1 MPMCSKREVKSLD
14 HVSNDKIEKMVRF
27 IKVMLQNAKERDIA
41 ARQLQQMFQ
50 ENFGLDRRV
59 TDKLIAL
66 AEWELEQERFERTQS

>member
-1 MPMCSKREVKSLD
+1 MSD
-14 HVSNDKIEKMVRF
+14 DKIEKMVRF

-66 AEWELEQERFERTQS
+66 AEWELEQEQFERTQS

>member
-1 MPMCSKREVKSLD
+1 MCSKREVKSLD
-14 HVSNDKIEKMVRF
+14 HVSDDKIEKMVRF

-66 AEWELEQERFERTQS
+66 AEWELEQEQFERTQS

>member
-14 HVSNDKIEKMVRF
+14 HVSDDKIEKMVRF

-41 ARQLQQMFQ
+41 ARQLQQMSQ

>member
-1 MPMCSKREVKSLD
+1 MCSKREVKSLD
-14 HVSNDKIEKMVRF
+14 HVSDDKIEKMVRF

-66 AEWELEQERFERTQS
+66 AELELEQERFERTQS

>member
-1 MPMCSKREVKSLD
+1 MFLID
-14 HVSNDKIEKMVRF
+14 Y

-41 ARQLQQMFQ
+41 ARQLQQMLQ

>member
-1 MPMCSKREVKSLD
+1 MCSKREVKSLD
-14 HVSNDKIEKMVRF
+14 HVSDDKIEKMVRF

-66 AEWELEQERFERTQS
+66 AEWELEQEWFERTQS

>member
-14 HVSNDKIEKMVRF
+14 HVSDDKIEKMVRF

-66 AEWELEQERFERTQS
+66 AEWELEQERFGRTQS

>member
-14 HVSNDKIEKMVRF
+14 HVSDDKIEKMVRF
-27 IKVMLQNAKERDIA
+27 IKVMLQNDIA

>member
-14 HVSNDKIEKMVRF
+14 HVSDDKIEKMVRF

-66 AEWELEQERFERTQS
+66 AKWELEQERFERTQS

>member
-1 MPMCSKREVKSLD
+1 MCSKREVKSLD
-14 HVSNDKIEKMVRF
+14 HVSDDKIEKMVRF

-66 AEWELEQERFERTQS
+66 AKWELEQERFERTQS

>member
-1 MPMCSKREVKSLD
+1 MCSKREVKSLD

>member
-1 MPMCSKREVKSLD
+1 MCSKREVKSLD
-14 HVSNDKIEKMVRF
+14 HVSDDKIE
-27 IKVMLQNAKERDIA
+27 NAKERDIA

-66 AEWELEQERFERTQS
+66 AEWELEQERFGRTQS

>member
-1 MPMCSKREVKSLD
+1 MCSKREVKSLD
-14 HVSNDKIEKMVRF
+14 HVSDDKIEKMVRF
-27 IKVMLQNAKERDIA
+27 IKVMLQNTKERDIA

>member
-1 MPMCSKREVKSLD
+1 MCSKREVKSLD
-14 HVSNDKIEKMVRF
+14 HVSDDKIEKMVRF

-41 ARQLQQMFQ
+41 AWQLQQMFQ

>member
-1 MPMCSKREVKSLD
+1 MSD
-14 HVSNDKIEKMVRF
+14 DKIEKMVRF

>member
-1 MPMCSKREVKSLD
+1 MCSKREVNSLD
-14 HVSNDKIEKMVRF
+14 HVSDDKIEKMVRF
-27 IKVMLQNAKERDIA
+27 SKVMLQNAKERDIA

>member
-1 MPMCSKREVKSLD
+1 MCSKREVKSLD
-14 HVSNDKIEKMVRF
+14 HVSDDKIEKMVRF

-66 AEWELEQERFERTQS
+66 AEWELDQEQFERTQS

>member
-1 MPMCSKREVKSLD
+1 MCSKREGKSLD
-14 HVSNDKIEKMVRF
+14 HVSDDKIEKMVRF

>member
-1 MPMCSKREVKSLD
+1 MCSKREVKSLD
-14 HVSNDKIEKMVRF
+14 HVSDDKIEKMVRF

-41 ARQLQQMFQ
+41 ARQLQQMLQ

>member
-1 MPMCSKREVKSLD
+1 MCSKREVKSLD
-14 HVSNDKIEKMVRF
+14 HVSDDKIEKMVRF

>member
-1 MPMCSKREVKSLD
+1 MCSKREVKSLD
-14 HVSNDKIEKMVRF
+14 HVSDDKIEKMVRF
-27 IKVMLQNAKERDIA
+27 IKVMLQNANERDIA

>member
-1 MPMCSKREVKSLD
+1 MCSKRKVKSLD
-14 HVSNDKIEKMVRF
+14 HVSDDKIEKMVRF

>member
-14 HVSNDKIEKMVRF
+14 HVSDDKIEKMVRF

>member
-1 MPMCSKREVKSLD
+1 MCSKREVKSLD
-14 HVSNDKIEKMVRF
+14 HVSDDKIEKMVRF

-41 ARQLQQMFQ
+41 ARQLQQMSQ

>member
-1 MPMCSKREVKSLD
+1 MCSKREVKSLD
-14 HVSNDKIEKMVRF
+14 HVSDDKIEKMVRF

-50 ENFGLDRRV
+50 ENFGLDSRV
-59 TDKLIAL
+59 TDILIAL

>member
-14 HVSNDKIEKMVRF
+14 HVSDDKIEKMVRF

-66 AEWELEQERFERTQS
+66 AEWELEQEQFERTQS

>member
-1 MPMCSKREVKSLD
+1 MCSKREVKSLD
-14 HVSNDKIEKMVRF
+14 HVSDDKIEKMVRF

-59 TDKLIAL
+59 TD
-66 AEWELEQERFERTQS
+66 

>member
-1 MPMCSKREVKSLD
+1 MCSKRAVKSLD
-14 HVSNDKIEKMVRF
+14 HVSDDKIEKMVRF